1 MLVLRE
7 KEFSGNNVGSVRCVG
22 VEVESSTFGMLLQ
35 DIATRSPNTE
45 DHPFF
50 PVQNLN
56 QPHPLYYEESM

>member
-35 DIATRSPNTE
+35 DIATLSPQQRGL
-45 DHPFF
+45 PFF
-50 PVQNLN
+50 SSAEFEPTTSFIL
-56 QPHPLYYEESM
+56 